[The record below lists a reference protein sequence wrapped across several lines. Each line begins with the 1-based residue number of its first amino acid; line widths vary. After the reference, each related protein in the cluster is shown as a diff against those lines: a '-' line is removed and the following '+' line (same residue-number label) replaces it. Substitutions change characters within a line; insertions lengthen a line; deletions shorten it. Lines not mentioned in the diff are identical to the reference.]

1 VKRQILAIDDEPHM
15 LQLLERIVAEKTPF
29 ELTATPSSLDVPRL
43 LDEREFDLI
52 ITDLRMP
59 GLDGL
64 DIVRLVKE
72 ADRLEEVVVI
82 TAFGSLESAAAAVQA
97 GAIDYLSKPFK
108 KEQILL
114 TIDRAMQRVALKRE
128 LRRLQALFR
137 VEPFDQA
144 LPAIRAEYVRMVA
157 GRAGSDV
164 HLIAERTGLSREIVA
179 AALRDE

>member
-1 VKRQILAIDDEPHM
+1 MKRQILAIDDEPNM
-15 LQLLERIVAEKTPF
+15 LQLLERIVVEKTPF
-29 ELTATPSSLDVPRL
+29 ELTATSNSLEVPRL
-43 LDEREFDLI
+43 LEEREFDLI

-97 GAIDYLSKPFK
+97 GAMDYISKPFK
-108 KEQILL
+108 KERILL
-114 TIDRAMQRVALKRE
+114 TIDRAMQCVALKRE

-137 VEPFDQA
+137 VEPFEQA

-157 GRAGSDV
+157 GRVGSDIHV
-164 HLIAERTGLSREIVA
+164 IAERTGLSREIVA
-179 AALRDE
+179 AAIHDE